1 VSPYGTGHFELPI
14 SEKEILQQ
22 LLQSLYQEY
31 FTVTKKLPFYEENDS
46 KFTVFLNTQMKIVR
60 AIQNCIAQLADPR
73 RGFVSE
79 KEWRKEF
86 SSMMDKLSSE
96 SGKTVVEKTP
106 MKTFKDARPWTKRR
120 LMMKKKAS

>member
-1 VSPYGTGHFELPI
+1 MPI

-31 FTVTKKLPFYEENDS
+31 STIKKKLSFHEENDS
-46 KFTVFLNTQMKIVR
+46 KYTVLLNTQMKVVR

-73 RGFVSE
+73 RGFVTE

-86 SSMMDKLSSE
+86 SRMMDKLTPDT
-96 SGKTVVEKTP
+96 KIEKNP
-106 MKTFKDARPWTKRR
+106 MLTFKDASGHHLITKRR
-120 LMMKKKAS
+120 LVIKKRVS